1 MTSIAFPTAGLKLLG
16 TLDRL
21 GGADQRT
28 LAPSA
33 YESLLRKPAI
43 ALATTMDTHLA
54 HFAPEYRAD
63 PRRIGT
69 MPGQVF
75 RHDRH
80 GLARRTEVAIDFT
93 RRRFAP
99 GTAASFGVRI
109 GATGIDV
116 AAGMWQPEAQAAAR
130 WRSWLLSHHQLL
142 ENAMSGEVLR
152 RVGPPQALIGDH
164 VRVLNVGNDRSCL
177 DRLLMS
183 RELWW
188 VVRLAPGL
196 LTSSGLD
203 RVVAGYFRVLA
214 PCVRILSGAMG
225 GGTGGVR

>member
-1 MTSIAFPTAGLKLLG
+1 MTAIAFPPAGLKLLG

-21 GGADQRT
+21 GGADQRA

-43 ALATTMDTHLA
+43 ALAATMNRHLEQI
-54 HFAPEYRAD
+54 APEYRAD

-69 MPGQVF
+69 APGQVF

-80 GLARRTEVAIDFT
+80 GVARRTEVAIDFT
-93 RRRFAP
+93 RRHSAP
-99 GTAASFGVRI
+99 GTSAGFGVRI

-116 AAGMWQPEAQAAAR
+116 AAGMWQPAARATLR
-130 WRSWLLSHHQLL
+130 WRSWLLSHHHALQT
-142 ENAMSGEVLR
+142 AMSGEVLR
-152 RVGPPQALIGDH
+152 RIGAPRVLIGDQ
-164 VRVLNVGNDRSCL
+164 VRVLNARHGGSCL
-177 DRLLMS
+177 EQLLMA

-196 LTSSGLD
+196 LTTNGLD
-203 RVVAGYFRVLA
+203 RVVAGHFRVLA
-214 PCVRILSGAMG
+214 PCVKLLSGAMQG
-225 GGTGGVR
+225 R